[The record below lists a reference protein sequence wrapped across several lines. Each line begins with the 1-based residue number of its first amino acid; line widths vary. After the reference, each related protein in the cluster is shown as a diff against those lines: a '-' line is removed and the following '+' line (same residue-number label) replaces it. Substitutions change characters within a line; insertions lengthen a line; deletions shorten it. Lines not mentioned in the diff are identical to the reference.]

1 MPINYDNI
9 VSGSFYKH
17 GELFHIIPLSASGHF
32 EYFQHGQPVEDVV
45 GFFFPPTVVAVEEEE
60 EEGYSHIVMGVASAN
75 ISTING
81 VATANIS
88 KVNGV

>member
-17 GELFHIIPLSASGHF
+17 GELFHITPLSASGHF

-45 GFFFPPTVVAVEEEE
+45 GFFFPPPVAAAEEE
-60 EEGYSHIVMGVASAN
+60 EEGYSHTVMGVASAN
-75 ISTING
+75 ISAVNG

>member
-17 GELFHIIPLSASGHF
+17 GELFHITPLSASGHF

-45 GFFFPPTVVAVEEEE
+45 GFFFPPPVAAAEEE
-60 EEGYSHIVMGVASAN
+60 EEGLDMGEHGQPAYADFQHIN
-75 ISTING
+75 N
-81 VATANIS
+81 
-88 KVNGV
+88 